1 MRRRSRPA
9 DEPGP
14 DAGPDRERPER
25 ERPERERDEHERP
38 EHERDD
44 RERSER
50 ERSEHERDGPLLAQ
64 RAAIVFLPAA
74 PAGLGAAV
82 LAELS
87 GSVWPVAVSVGG
99 GTAATAVLFLKEII
113 DQAPA
118 AGAGVTAAVRAAAG
132 RRGGRR
138 PAGE

>member
-25 ERPERERDEHERP
+25 ERP
-38 EHERDD
+38 
-44 RERSER
+44 ER

-74 PAGLGAAV
+74 PAGLGAAG
-82 LAELS
+82 LAALS

-138 PAGE
+138 PAGG